1 MHAELLE
8 LLLNV
13 AIVSG
18 RRVPLGCSGLN
29 AFAHLVQSV
38 FEHFAEFNGHI
49 FHLLLKLDNFLFLL
63 KTASTKRKTTASS
76 EIPQQRVTNKSN
88 LQLDHS
94 VFFFS

>member
-13 AIVSG
+13 AIVSR
-18 RRVPLGCSGLN
+18 RRVPLGCSRLN

-63 KTASTKRKTTASS
+63 KTASTKRKMTAP
-76 EIPQQRVTNKSN
+76 EIPQQRVTNKSTPSAQS
-88 LQLDHS
+88 LCL
-94 VFFFS
+94 FL